1 MKRLILATFLCLTLW
16 FLVSAVAYAQ
26 GNEDVATADIALLLA
41 PLVAAAAAV
50 ERLVEMGFD
59 AYESMILSVSRLPEQ
74 ASDYLTWARKE
85 VERLQ
90 ADVLNSSGDLQALE
104 EAEEKLAQAK
114 DRLHE
119 HLASP
124 SYRSWKRTISL
135 LGAIVLGLFLAFS
148 TQLRMFQL
156 LGIEMAWPW
165 IDMLVTG
172 LIIGTGSAPVHSL
185 IGILQNTRDAV
196 NEVRALWSGTAY
208 SRGVQAELEKLRTL
222 VELEEKRAAGA
233 AEPRGRRRLGLAAP
247 DDELGEEEAAAEV
260 PLATPL
266 EVSRR
271 VKRILR

>member
-1 MKRLILATFLCLTLW
+1 MKRLILVTVLCLTLW

-26 GNEDVATADIALLLA
+26 GNEDIATADMALLLA

-90 ADVLNSSGDLQALE
+90 VDVLKSSGDLRTLE

-114 DRLHE
+114 DRLYE

-222 VELEEKRAAGA
+222 VELEEKRAAAA

>member
-1 MKRLILATFLCLTLW
+1 MKRLILVTVLCLTLW

-26 GNEDVATADIALLLA
+26 GNEDIATADIALLLT

-59 AYESMILSVSRLPEQ
+59 AYESTILSVSRLPEQ

-90 ADVLNSSGDLQALE
+90 LDVLKSSGDLRTLE

-114 DRLHE
+114 DRLYE

-196 NEVRALWSGTAY
+196 NEARALWSGTAY
-208 SRGVQAELEKLRTL
+208 SRGVHAELEKLRTL
-222 VELEEKRAAGA
+222 VELEEKRAASA
-233 AEPRGRRRLGLAAP
+233 AEPRRRLGLAAP
-247 DDELGEEEAAAEV
+247 DEEEGEEAAAEV